1 MNNARSVIENVRGSC
16 MQMSP
21 SKLKRSIDQIK
32 TVKSGP
38 YVNQWDGVHRDYTAK
53 CDIAARL
60 KPLIPL
66 GNSSRLE
73 DSKKLDPSYMK
84 LVQDRIAEDLVEY
97 NLAGGSRRKVKKS
110 RKSRRKAK
118 KSRKTRR
125 KAKKS
130 RKTRRR
136 H

>member
-16 MQMSP
+16 MEMSP
-21 SKLKRSIDQIK
+21 TKLKKSIDQIK

-84 LVQDRIAEDLVEY
+84 LVQERIAEDLEDLV
-97 NLAGGSRRKVKKS
+97 NAKLAGGSR
-110 RKSRRKAK
+110 
-118 KSRKTRR
+118 RKTRR

-130 RKTRRR
+130 RKTRRNAKKSR
-136 H
+136 RQRR

>member
-60 KPLIPL
+60 KPQIPL

-73 DSKKLDPSYMK
+73 DSKKIDPSYMK

>member
-73 DSKKLDPSYMK
+73 DSKKLNPLYMK
-84 LVQDRIAEDLVEY
+84 HVQERIAEDLVEY
-97 NLAGGSRRKVKKS
+97 NLAGGSRRKG
-110 RKSRRKAK
+110 K

-125 KAKKS
+125 QAKKS

>member
-1 MNNARSVIENVRGSC
+1 
-16 MQMSP
+16 MQMPP
-21 SKLKRSIDQIK
+21 SKLKRSINQIK

-73 DSKKLDPSYMK
+73 DSKKLNPSYMK
-84 LVQDRIAEDLVEY
+84 HVQERIAEDLVEY
-97 NLAGGSRRKVKKS
+97 NLAGGSRRK
-110 RKSRRKAK
+110 AK

-125 KAKKS
+125 QAKKS
-130 RKTRRR
+130 RKTRRN
-136 H
+136 

>member
-97 NLAGGSRRKVKKS
+97 NLAGGSRRKG
-110 RKSRRKAK
+110 K

>member
-73 DSKKLDPSYMK
+73 NSKKLDPSYMK

-97 NLAGGSRRKVKKS
+97 NLAGGSRRKKS
-110 RKSRRKAK
+110 RKSRRQAKKTWRQAK
-118 KSRKTRR
+118 KSRKTQ
-125 KAKKS
+125 
-130 RKTRRR
+130 RR

>member
-84 LVQDRIAEDLVEY
+84 LVQERIAEDLVEY
-97 NLAGGSRRKVKKS
+97 NLAGGSRRKT
-110 RKSRRKAK
+110 K

-136 H
+136 Y

>member
-1 MNNARSVIENVRGSC
+1 ME
-16 MQMSP
+16 MSP
-21 SKLKRSIDQIK
+21 TKLKKSIDQIK

-84 LVQDRIAEDLVEY
+84 LVQERIAEDLEDLVDY
-97 NLAGGSRRKVKKS
+97 KLAGGSRRKTKKS
-110 RKSRRKAK
+110 RKTQRKAK

-125 KAKKS
+125 
-130 RKTRRR
+130 
-136 H
+136 

>member
-38 YVNQWDGVHRDYTAK
+38 YVNQWDGVHRDYTTK

-84 LVQDRIAEDLVEY
+84 LVQERIAEDLVEY
-97 NLAGGSRRKVKKS
+97 NLAGGSRRKT
-110 RKSRRKAK
+110 K

-136 H
+136 Y

>member
-84 LVQDRIAEDLVEY
+84 HVQERIAEDLVEY
-97 NLAGGSRRKVKKS
+97 NLAGGSRRKGK
-110 RKSRRKAK
+110 KSRRKAK
-118 KSRKTRR
+118 KTRKTRPQ
-125 KAKKS
+125 AKKS

>member
-1 MNNARSVIENVRGSC
+1 MNNAHSVIENVRSSC
-16 MQMSP
+16 MQMPP
-21 SKLKRSIDQIK
+21 SKLKRSINQIK

-73 DSKKLDPSYMK
+73 DSKKLNPSYMK
-84 LVQDRIAEDLVEY
+84 HVQERIAEDLVEY
-97 NLAGGSRRKVKKS
+97 NLAGGSRRK
-110 RKSRRKAK
+110 AK

-125 KAKKS
+125 QAKKS
-130 RKTRRR
+130 RKTRRN
-136 H
+136 